1 MQDKDKPILAIKL
14 VTGSQSA
21 NVMKISECNF
31 CKMLAIKS
39 WVKWEVIYKNW
50 TVNYSLIKNLSYWST
65 KTAISPELLHQI

>member
-50 TVNYSLIKNLSYWST
+50 MNS
-65 KTAISPELLHQI
+65 